1 MSASGPRPPPAP
13 LAIVLA
19 FVAVYVIWGSTYL
32 AIRWSVE
39 TMPPLL
45 MAAVRFLTAGAVLYG
60 WYRARGMERPSTKQW
75 TAAAISGGLLLAG
88 GNGAVVVAVQ
98 WVPSGLAAL
107 LVASVPL
114 WIVLVDWLAGARVR
128 PATRSAVGVIVG
140 FAGIALLAGSPGVGA
155 GGAREAFGAALVLG
169 GALSW
174 AVGSIYSK
182 YATGLPRPG
191 PLVSMQMLAG
201 GGILLL
207 MSLAAGEP
215 FSFDV
220 SAVSLKSA
228 LALVYLITFGG
239 MVAYTAYI
247 WLLTVVSPVKATT
260 YAYVN
265 PLVAMFLGWALADE
279 PLTFRSLGA
288 AAIILGAVVLITTEA
303 GTRSTEEQ
311 RLGGSHLAT
320 RSRAQSGST
329 GP

>member
-1 MSASGPRPPPAP
+1 MSASSPRPSPPP
-13 LAIVLA
+13 LAVGLA
-19 FVAVYVIWGSTYL
+19 FAVVYVIWGSTYL

-45 MAAVRFLTAGAVLYG
+45 MGAVRFLTAGTFLYV
-60 WYRARGMERPSTKQW
+60 WFHARGMARPRTKQW
-75 TAAAISGGLLLAG
+75 KAAAISGGLLLGG

-107 LVASVPL
+107 LVGTVPL

-128 PATRSAVGVIVG
+128 PTTRSAIGVVVG
-140 FAGIALLAGSPGVGA
+140 FAGIALLAGSPGVGG
-155 GGAREAFGAALVLG
+155 GGAGEACGAGWVLAG
-169 GALSW
+169 SLSW
-174 AVGSIYSK
+174 AAGSIYSK

-201 GGILLL
+201 GGILLF

-215 FSFDV
+215 FSFDA

-228 LALVYLITFGG
+228 LALIYLITFGA
-239 MVAYTAYI
+239 MVAYAAYI
-247 WLLTVVSPVKATT
+247 WLLTVVSPAKATT

-265 PLVAMFLGWALADE
+265 PVVAMFLGWALADE

-303 GTRSTEEQ
+303 RTPQAENK
-311 RLGGSHLAT
+311 
-320 RSRAQSGST
+320 
-329 GP
+329 P

>member
-1 MSASGPRPPPAP
+1 MSASSPRHAP
-13 LAIVLA
+13 SLMAIVLA
-19 FVAVYVIWGSTYL
+19 SAAVYVIWGSTYL

-45 MAAVRFLTAGAVLYG
+45 MAAVRFLTAGALLYL
-60 WYRARGMERPSTKQW
+60 WYHARGMARPSTKQW
-75 TAAAISGGLLLAG
+75 KAAAISGGLLLAG

-107 LVASVPL
+107 LIGSVPL

-128 PATRSAVGVIVG
+128 PTARSAVGVIVG

-155 GGAREAFGAALVLG
+155 GGAREAFGAALVLV

-182 YATGLPRPG
+182 SASGLPRPG

-207 MSLAAGEP
+207 MSLVAREP
-215 FSFDV
+215 FSFDPGGV
-220 SAVSLKSA
+220 SMKSA
-228 LALVYLITFGG
+228 LALVYLITFGA
-239 MVAYTAYI
+239 MVACAAYI
-247 WLLTVVSPVKATT
+247 WLLTAVSPAKATT

-265 PLVAMFLGWALADE
+265 PVVAMFLGWALADE

-303 GTRSTEEQ
+303 GMRPAENN
-311 RLGGSHLAT
+311 
-320 RSRAQSGST
+320 
-329 GP
+329 P

>member
-1 MSASGPRPPPAP
+1 MSAPGPRSSPSVIP
-13 LAIVLA
+13 IVLA
-19 FVAVYVIWGSTYL
+19 FGAVYVIWGSTYL

-45 MAAVRFLTAGAVLYG
+45 MAAARFLTAGALLYG
-60 WYRARGMERPSTKQW
+60 WYRARGLERPSLKQW
-75 TAAAISGGLLLAG
+75 QAATISGGLLLAG

-107 LVASVPL
+107 LVGSVPL
-114 WIVLVDWLAGARVR
+114 WIVLVDWLAGSRVR
-128 PATRSAVGVIVG
+128 PTTRSAAGVMVG

-155 GGAREAFGAALVLG
+155 GGAREAFGAVLVLG

-174 AVGSIYSK
+174 AVGSIYCK

-207 MSLAAGEP
+207 MSLAVGEP
-215 FSFDV
+215 FSFDS

-228 LALVYLITFGG
+228 LALVYLITFGA
-239 MVAYTAYI
+239 MVAYVAYI
-247 WLLTVVSPVKATT
+247 WLLTVVSPTKATT

-265 PLVAMFLGWALADE
+265 PVVAMFLGWALADE

-303 GTRSTEEQ
+303 GARPAEDQPRASGYAPSPERS
-311 RLGGSHLAT
+311 A
-320 RSRAQSGST
+320 
-329 GP
+329 

>member
-1 MSASGPRPPPAP
+1 MSAPSPRSSPP
-13 LAIVLA
+13 LSAIVLA
-19 FVAVYVIWGSTYL
+19 FVAVYAIWGSTYL

-39 TMPPLL
+39 TMPPFL
-45 MAAVRFLTAGAVLYG
+45 MAAVRFLTAGALLYG
-60 WYRARGMERPSTKQW
+60 WFRARGTVRPSSKQW
-75 TAAAISGGLLLAG
+75 KAATISGGLLLAG

-107 LVASVPL
+107 LVGTVPL

-128 PATRSAVGVIVG
+128 PTIRSAVGVVVG

-155 GGAREAFGAALVLG
+155 GGAREVFGAALVLG
-169 GALSW
+169 GSLSW

-182 YATGLPRPG
+182 YTTGLPQPG

-207 MSLAAGEP
+207 MSLAAREP

-228 LALVYLITFGG
+228 LSLVYLITFGA
-239 MVAYTAYI
+239 MVAYAAYI
-247 WLLTVVSPVKATT
+247 WLLNAVSPAKATT

-265 PLVAMFLGWALADE
+265 PVVAMFLGWALADE

-303 GTRSTEEQ
+303 STRPAENNT
-311 RLGGSHLAT
+311 
-320 RSRAQSGST
+320 
-329 GP
+329 